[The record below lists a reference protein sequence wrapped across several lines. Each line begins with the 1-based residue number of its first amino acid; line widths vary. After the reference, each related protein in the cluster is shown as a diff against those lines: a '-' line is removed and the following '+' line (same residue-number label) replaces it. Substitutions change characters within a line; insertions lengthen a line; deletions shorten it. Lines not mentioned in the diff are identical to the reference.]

1 MAANPEVVRA
11 LLAKAERGDPMSFEE
26 MAEFNT
32 LRAREMARA
41 EARRNPQREPDLL
54 EDAPDGR

>member
-1 MAANPEVVRA
+1 MAANPEFVRA
-11 LLAKAERGDPMSFEE
+11 LLAKAERGDPMSVEE

-41 EARRNPQREPDLL
+41 EARRNPKPEPDLL
-54 EDAPDGR
+54 EGMPDGR